1 LLGYAGKILYLNLT
15 TGKSRTEKLNEETAK
30 KYIGGIGL
38 GMYLYLTKSKKG
50 VDPFSPD
57 NPFVI
62 SVGPL
67 AATMFPTGG
76 TGHAFIS
83 KSPATGGVGESV
95 SHGTFGTELKRAGYD
110 AVVLTGHAEKPV
122 YLLIDDDSVE
132 LRDATKLWGKSP
144 VEVEDA
150 VKEEIGD
157 FYVRVASI
165 GVAGERLS
173 RIACIV
179 NDRSRV
185 AGRTGLGA
193 VMGSKNLKAVAV
205 RGTGDVGVFRAD
217 EFFGLVKDFHER
229 MKGPAA
235 QKYRTLGSTEN
246 LVVLNDLFC
255 VPTRNYNGSF
265 FELAENISSSVIN
278 QRFVVKIIGCN
289 SCAMRCEHQVLIKDG
304 AYKGTLARIEY
315 DSLWAFGPN
324 CGVDKLNSI
333 IKAIERCNYYGID
346 TQSAGGIVSFVMDC
360 YEKGLLS
367 QDKIDGIDATFGN
380 ASAMLSIIDKIG
392 KRDGSVGD
400 VFADGVRVAVGRLG
414 GGVGVGE
421 LAQHVKG
428 LEVTGYDLR
437 GLKTAA
443 LGVAVSFRGAD
454 HSRSGAFTV
463 DVKGKV
469 DRLKAEVGR
478 GQIVK
483 DLEDQF
489 NLLDSLII
497 CKNAKGTFYKDFE
510 EMAKIYNAATGLGIT
525 VQELELAGERI
536 QALAKLINIREGL
549 TRKDDT
555 LPWKVMNQP
564 VSDDGPSHGAVVTK
578 DELNLMLDDYYKA
591 RGYDNEGVP
600 TKDKLQKLG
609 LAEFSDILS
618 TSGKGV

>member
-15 TGKSRTEKLNEETAK
+15 TGKNHTEKLNEETAK
-30 KYIGGIGL
+30 KYIGGLGL
-38 GMYLYLTKSKKG
+38 GMYLYLAKSKKG
-50 VDPFSPD
+50 VDPFSPE
-57 NPFVI
+57 NPLVL

-76 TGHAFIS
+76 AGHVFVS
-83 KSPATGGVGESV
+83 KSPATGGIGESV

-110 AVVLTGHAEKPV
+110 AVVITGHAEKPV
-122 YLLIDDDSVE
+122 YLLIDDDSIE

-173 RIACIV
+173 KIACII
-179 NDRSRV
+179 NDRTRV

-193 VMGSKNLKAVAV
+193 VMGSKNLKAIAV
-205 RGTGDVGVFRAD
+205 RGTSDVSIFKPED
-217 EFFGLVKDFHER
+217 FFGLVKDFHER

-235 QKYRTLGSTEN
+235 QKYRTSGSIEN
-246 LVVLNDLFC
+246 LELLNNISC
-255 VPTRNYNGSF
+255 VPTRNYNNSH
-265 FELAENISSSVIN
+265 FEKAENISSKVIN

-304 AYKGTLARIEY
+304 AYKGTMTRIEY

-324 CGVDKLNSI
+324 CSVDKLNSI

-346 TQSAGGIVSFVMDC
+346 TQSAGGIVSFIMDC
-360 YEKGLLS
+360 YEKGLLT
-367 QDKIDGIDATFGN
+367 QEKIDGIDATFGN
-380 ASAMLSIIDKIG
+380 ASAMLAIIDKIG
-392 KRDGSVGD
+392 KREGYVGD
-400 VFADGVRVAVGRLG
+400 VFADGVKAAADKLG
-414 GGVGVGE
+414 GDAAS

-428 LEVTGYDLR
+428 LEATGYDLR

-443 LGVAVSFRGAD
+443 LGVAVAFRGAD

-463 DVKGKV
+463 DLKGKV
-469 DRLKAEVGR
+469 NRLKAENGR

-497 CKNAKGTFYKDFE
+497 CKNAKGTFYKEFE
-510 EMAKIYNAATGLGIT
+510 EMVKIYNATTGLGIT

-536 QALAKLINIREGL
+536 QALAKLINVREGL

-555 LPWKVMNQP
+555 LPWKVMHQP
-564 VSDDGPSHGAVVTK
+564 VSDDGPTNGAVVTK
-578 DELNLMLDDYYKA
+578 DELTLMLDDYYKV
-591 RGYDNEGVP
+591 RGYDKQGVP
-600 TKDKLQKLG
+600 TKTKLQELG
-609 LAEFSDILS
+609 LDDYLDIVDN
-618 TSGKGV
+618 SGKGV